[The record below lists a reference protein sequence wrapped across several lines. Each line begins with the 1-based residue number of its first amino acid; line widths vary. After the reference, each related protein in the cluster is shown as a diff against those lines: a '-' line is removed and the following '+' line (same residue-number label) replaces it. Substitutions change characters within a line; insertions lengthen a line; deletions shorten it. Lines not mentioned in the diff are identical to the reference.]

1 MYMNCQNNKIRF
13 YTKSD
18 TNHENLNNLYDQYV
32 QSYSKQAT
40 VTLILNR
47 YGLRFD
53 HTVLN
58 IKVDQQTAK
67 YLILEHLFYFLEA
80 QFSKK
85 GKR

>member
-1 MYMNCQNNKIRF
+1 MNSQNNKVRF
-13 YTKSD
+13 YTKSE

-32 QSYSKQAT
+32 QTYSKQAV

-58 IKVDQQTAK
+58 IQVEQHTAK
-67 YLILEHLFYFLEA
+67 YLILEHLFYFLEDKSE
-80 QFSKK
+80 SKNK
-85 GKR
+85 N